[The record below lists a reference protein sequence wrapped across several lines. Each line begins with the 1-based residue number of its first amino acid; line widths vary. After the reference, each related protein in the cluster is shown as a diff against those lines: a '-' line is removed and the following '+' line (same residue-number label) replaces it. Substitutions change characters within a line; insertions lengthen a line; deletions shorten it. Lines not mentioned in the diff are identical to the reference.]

1 VLDERGQL
9 VGMLMATNSLVRK
22 FGDEWYSFAA
32 SQAGFLDN
40 GVSLLYESVDCGGT
54 AYVRTSPSSVPRS
67 AQTLGAGASTT
78 FYVGAPGT
86 ATTIDV
92 AAIRTLFASDP
103 AGICKQQ
110 NPAFSAE
117 VEASMLVNVTTTP
130 PWRITD

>member
-1 VLDERGQL
+1 
-9 VGMLMATNSLVRK
+9 
-22 FGDEWYSFAA
+22 
-32 SQAGFLDN
+32 
-40 GVSLLYESVDCGGT
+40 
-54 AYVRTSPSSVPRS
+54 VPRS